1 MHICIW
7 VSQLQLNLIPNA
19 NHKQKKTNKQIEAFV
34 LVACPESSLL
44 PDGGRDFHAPIVTP
58 LELEMALG
66 GRAWDGFYSTDFRD
80 LASLFAAA
88 NDDDD
93 DNKGGE
99 RREQQE
105 EEEDEGDSPYFSL
118 VSGGFKARAVTAS
131 SMGAAASSASAA
143 SASSSVSG
151 GGQLLAYHSPAGEF
165 LQLREYRGLGH
176 DKPAGAGAEG
186 EDGEEEQQPAGIV
199 EGRRGIAADYGGF

>member
-1 MHICIW
+1 MFKT
-7 VSQLQLNLIPNA
+7 QTTNT
-19 NHKQKKTNKQIEAFV
+19 QKKQIEAFV

-58 LELEMALG
+58 LELQMALG

-88 NDDDD
+88 DEEEDDDD
-93 DNKGGE
+93 KGGE
-99 RREQQE
+99 RRETQEGE
-105 EEEDEGDSPYFSL
+105 EEEEGDSPYFSL
-118 VSGGFKARAVTAS
+118 VSGGFKARA
-131 SMGAAASSASAA
+131 AAASSASASVA
-143 SASSSVSG
+143 GSSSVG
-151 GGQLLAYHSPAGEF
+151 GSGQLLAYHSPAGEF

-176 DKPAGAGAEG
+176 DKPAGPGAEG
-186 EDGEEEQQPAGIV
+186 EDGEGAQPPAGIV